1 VSRRVCPSGWSRLS
15 HHWLRG
21 DPFSDLWAVHTTR
34 AADPFA
40 RARLPRGASHVR
52 RRVRPYHRRRLSRS
66 RCPTYVRS
74 VVVLVVSSP
83 RPVVVVRLPFPRT
96 RTDRGEILS
105 PAGVSSPPPP
115 PLQVNPNATRRIYLL
130 SDINSSKRVARPGR
144 TVRFA
149 TTTECP
155 AAHLSATL
163 CSRAAVYDPRPGRY
177 LLETT
182 REDTRV
188 AVNYFHN
195 SLFES
200 PVIVIPRTILIIR
213 PLTRIEFRSITPP
226 RALARREHSPCT
238 YVPFGNNADDAS
250 SR

>member
-1 VSRRVCPSGWSRLS
+1 MSVRVVAFVPPLAAGRPVLGFVGGTHYSGSRPV
-15 HHWLRG
+15 
-21 DPFSDLWAVHTTR
+21 
-34 AADPFA
+34 
-40 RARLPRGASHVR
+40 RARPSSAG
-52 RRVRPYHRRRLSRS
+52 RLSRAS
-66 RCPTYVRS
+66 SCSSVPPPTTIPLAVSDTYVRS